1 MRIQSREDL
10 KALRAEVKKRLELRE
25 TSQDN
30 TTGQSTAE

>member
-25 TSQDN
+25 TL
-30 TTGQSTAE
+30 STAE